1 MTNRRHRPKALSL
14 LGIVA
19 KDMPR
24 RNLGVTGNKALIN
37 PIIFGDLANDFLQNE
52 KDWCQHFLQVVKEIR
67 PDFSTGWRDREPGH
81 RHRG

>member
-1 MTNRRHRPKALSL
+1 M
-14 LGIVA
+14 
-19 KDMPR
+19 
-24 RNLGVTGNKALIN
+24 GNNALIN
-37 PIIFGDLANDFLQNE
+37 PIIFGDLANDFLQNK